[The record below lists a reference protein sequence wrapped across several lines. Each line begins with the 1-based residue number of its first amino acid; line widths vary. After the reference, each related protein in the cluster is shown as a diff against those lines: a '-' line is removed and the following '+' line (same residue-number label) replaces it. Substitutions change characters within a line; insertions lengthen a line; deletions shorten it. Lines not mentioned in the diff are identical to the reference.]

1 MHKNAGDVAMTETNK
16 IQISHPLIAFIS
28 HGALESRCLDYS
40 KVKITQRPGNIAKR
54 QTERIQAQQ
63 EQEGE

>member
-1 MHKNAGDVAMTETNK
+1 MTETNK

-40 KVKITQRPGNIAKR
+40 KVKMTQYIAKR